1 MKKLGW
7 IKRIIDFA
15 AIFSILGILLYRIE
29 LLRGVCK
36 KICQYVVDWYIPVEL
51 ADIVKAYLW
60 MESIFRACIF
70 VFIIVSF
77 IIWIVKSV
85 WDNWLKKQKGKNRF
99 EESILRYLHDSSIP
113 QCFLVTGKWGSG
125 KTYEVQEFFDKYYKF
140 SKTKVYRVS
149 CFGLNTRKDLVEEIN
164 NVIEQEDHSLYSLS
178 IQAFQYLPVIGEP
191 IGKFFKKSYH
201 YDSIKKDSV
210 FIFDD
215 FERITSRTNRND
227 SSQHLYKT
235 SPFLLSKG
243 GRKRATEDEFKQIKQ
258 EFDEIESGF
267 SKVDNFLMGSLER
280 TDFDKYIAIIGLIN
294 EIVETYGMKVIILCN
309 TEILGERFTHDFLRS
324 KLNCMEYRKTISSSA
339 RKSMIDM
346 IMKNKTFDDEKKQEM
361 MKAYMEALEKNID
374 WTVLDGVFDDL
385 RLFGGLL
392 EAFVVSASLF
402 SKETLTM
409 DFMNSLF
416 NSIMVVHQLFYK
428 NAIAYLDYFETGAN
442 MEFLVKTFYKE
453 SFNPVRINHNAEEIK
468 WIDISI
474 SGYWILNMSSPKNM
488 TETERM
494 WKAYKY
500 YKEEEELYKDYK
512 SFLNMKEYKFVHLLY
527 YQRTSNKDEWIF
539 KLYIDEALK
548 SYNLN
553 DDKDIQ
559 SILDMMAIVFQN
571 SRYQNQ
577 KFFLSIFEKLGQ
589 DKKSDKIEGNTYV
602 HEMYQNYLKDGTI
615 F

>member
-1 MKKLGW
+1 
-7 IKRIIDFA
+7 
-15 AIFSILGILLYRIE
+15 
-29 LLRGVCK
+29 
-36 KICQYVVDWYIPVEL
+36 
-51 ADIVKAYLW
+51 
-60 MESIFRACIF
+60 
-70 VFIIVSF
+70 
-77 IIWIVKSV
+77 
-85 WDNWLKKQKGKNRF
+85 
-99 EESILRYLHDSSIP
+99 
-113 QCFLVTGKWGSG
+113 
-125 KTYEVQEFFDKYYKF
+125 
-140 SKTKVYRVS
+140 
-149 CFGLNTRKDLVEEIN
+149 
-164 NVIEQEDHSLYSLS
+164 
-178 IQAFQYLPVIGEP
+178 
-191 IGKFFKKSYH
+191 
-201 YDSIKKDSV
+201 
-210 FIFDD
+210 
-215 FERITSRTNRND
+215 
-227 SSQHLYKT
+227 
-235 SPFLLSKG
+235 
-243 GRKRATEDEFKQIKQ
+243 
-258 EFDEIESGF
+258 
-267 SKVDNFLMGSLER
+267 
-280 TDFDKYIAIIGLIN
+280 
-294 EIVETYGMKVIILCN
+294 
-309 TEILGERFTHDFLRS
+309 
-324 KLNCMEYRKTISSSA
+324 
-339 RKSMIDM
+339 
-346 IMKNKTFDDEKKQEM
+346 
-361 MKAYMEALEKNID
+361 
-374 WTVLDGVFDDL
+374 
-385 RLFGGLL
+385 
-392 EAFVVSASLF
+392 
-402 SKETLTM
+402 M

-428 NAIAYLDYFETGAN
+428 NSIAYLDYFETGAN

-453 SFNPVRINHNAEEIK
+453 SFNSVRINHNAEEIK

-602 HEMYQNYLKDGTI
+602 HDMYQNFLKEGTI